1 LFISQLD
8 KCPIVV
14 LFGVTSLQFSFLF
27 FLIADWSPFRYPFQD
42 DVGARFPSDLSTG
55 QYRVSFAL
63 IFLDLNFPLRK
74 KAPFSP
80 ENFVGSQN

>member
-1 LFISQLD
+1 M
-8 KCPIVV
+8 
-14 LFGVTSLQFSFLF
+14 LFGVTSLQFSCLF

-42 DVGARFPSDLSTG
+42 DVGASFPSDLSTG
-55 QYRVSFAL
+55 QYHVSFAL
-63 IFLDLNFPLRK
+63 IFHHHNLELRALV